1 MEFLFLDQYGA
12 FGSQKKNTGFLTED
26 TLTPHLSGTSSP
38 LSEGSLLKGIVE
50 IIDLANK
57 QSYPRLNLH

>member
-12 FGSQKKNTGFLTED
+12 LGSQKKNTGFLTED
-26 TLTPHLSGTSSP
+26 TPHLSGTSSP

>member
-1 MEFLFLDQYGA
+1 MGPSAL
-12 FGSQKKNTGFLTED
+12 KRKTGFLTED